1 MSVNHI
7 IRDVVPDDEK
17 LDVKFGIV
25 ECDEIIFDDV
35 AGNYYGSVNPV
46 TTGESFA
53 SDLVLSNP
61 SAQMCYRT
69 GDAFT
74 IGYGGGATMTSPT
87 ALSAFNIICPY
98 PTKIR
103 QFIATN
109 TSVINTNT
117 LFSDGSAH
125 ISTSTTDE
133 KGHHFYVSSSEPA
146 PGLETTHIKVNFLSI
161 GKVPATTG
169 GFALTWRVTHMS
181 AGNPPV

>member
-35 AGNYYGSVNPV
+35 SGNYYGSVSTS
-46 TTGESFA
+46 TTGENFA
-53 SDLVLSNP
+53 SDLVLNNP
-61 SAQMCYRT
+61 SAQMCFRT

-74 IGYGGGATMTSPT
+74 IGYAGSATMTSPT
-87 ALSAFNIICPY
+87 ALGNFSIVCPY

-109 TSVINTNT
+109 TSVINTDA
-117 LFSDGSAH
+117 LFSTGEAH
-125 ISTSTTDE
+125 ISATTTDE
-133 KGHHFYVSSSEPA
+133 KGHHFYVYGSEPA
-146 PGLETTHIKVNFLSI
+146 PGLETTHIKVNFASI
-161 GKVPATTG
+161 GLVPATTG
-169 GFALTWRVTHMS
+169 GFPLTWRITHMS
-181 AGNPPV
+181 AGNPPI